1 MDQNYYDHRAR
12 EYEEIYHREDP
23 VRRGELAD
31 IASAMRTLLSGCR
44 VLEVACG
51 TGYWTEVA
59 AEVAQHVVAVDIS
72 ADMLAV
78 ARSKGLP
85 AEKVEFRQADSYML
99 GRVPGGFNAG
109 LANFWFSHVPKAR
122 MNEFLDGFHRRLG
135 SNAVV
140 FMADNVYAW
149 GIGGELIVRPGAED
163 TFKLRR
169 LSDGSEHEILKNYY
183 DEDELSSIL
192 SPRAKHLQIKVG
204 QCFWWATYSVI

>member
-31 IASAMRTLLSGCR
+31 IASAMRMLLSGCR

-78 ARSKGLP
+78 ARSKGLS
-85 AEKVEFRQADSYML
+85 AEKVEFCQADSYML
-99 GRVPGGFNAG
+99 GRVPGGFDAG
-109 LANFWFSHVPKAR
+109 LANFWFSMFRKP
-122 MNEFLDGFHRRLG
+122 E
-135 SNAVV
+135 
-140 FMADNVYAW
+140 
-149 GIGGELIVRPGAED
+149 
-163 TFKLRR
+163 
-169 LSDGSEHEILKNYY
+169 
-183 DEDELSSIL
+183 
-192 SPRAKHLQIKVG
+192 
-204 QCFWWATYSVI
+204 